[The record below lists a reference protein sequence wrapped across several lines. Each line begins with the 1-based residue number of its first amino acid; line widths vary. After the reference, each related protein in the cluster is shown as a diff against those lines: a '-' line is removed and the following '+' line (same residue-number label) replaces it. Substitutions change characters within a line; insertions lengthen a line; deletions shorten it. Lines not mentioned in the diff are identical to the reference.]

1 MVTIESAILGLLSV
15 QPMTGYDIKKM
26 ITSSNVLY
34 WSGNNNQIYTSLSI
48 LHRNGWVTQEVELR
62 TDGPSRKIYSINEKG
77 REELRKVLLSEPE
90 VPQLIHPFLIQLAWA
105 DQLVDSE
112 IDLLLAK
119 YEEEIQVQVFMLQTI
134 AQQNNIAPS
143 GKSRDSYINPLL
155 ARTRREAI
163 LWNKIQ
169 ENRIA
174 FFQNELKW
182 VGELRVALK
191 DAQERNEE

>member
-26 ITSSNVLY
+26 FTSSISLLVRH
-34 WSGNNNQIYTSLSI
+34 NNQITHRSVYYT
-48 LHRNGWVTQEVELR
+48 GM
-62 TDGPSRKIYSINEKG
+62 DGSRRRLNCGQKTFSQVYSINEKG
-77 REELRKVLLSEPE
+77 REELRKVLLSETE

>member
-1 MVTIESAILGLLSV
+1 M
-15 QPMTGYDIKKM
+15 
-26 ITSSNVLY
+26 
-34 WSGNNNQIYTSLSI
+34 
-48 LHRNGWVTQEVELR
+48 R
-62 TDGPSRKIYSINEKG
+62 TDDLLARYTASMKKGGKNSEKYSSQK
-77 REELRKVLLSEPE
+77 PE